1 MFAIFATIDV
11 FNSWHEA
18 IKLKLGYP
26 IIGTNLATGLPDE
39 TNITTEYT
47 FAEIN
52 PSDPRVIAWV
62 GDETTD
68 LTLIDPSD
76 PLWVDWFPEVILND
90 ANEL

>member
-1 MFAIFATIDV
+1 MFAIFETMDA

-18 IKLKLGYP
+18 IKLKLNYP

-39 TNITTEYT
+39 TNITTEYAM
-47 FAEIN
+47 AEIN

-62 GDETTD
+62 GDETGE

-76 PLWVDWFPEVILND
+76 PLLVDWFPKVILNES
-90 ANEL
+90 N

>member
-1 MFAIFATIDV
+1 MFAIFETIDA

-26 IIGTNLATGLPDE
+26 IIGNNLATGLPDE

-47 FAEIN
+47 RADIN

-62 GDETTD
+62 GNETTD
-68 LTLIDPSD
+68 LSLIDINN
-76 PLWVDWFPEVILND
+76 PLWVDWLPKASLND
-90 ANEL
+90 SNQL